1 MQKINI
7 EFPLKPE
14 ENIKFLNGIIH
25 TFTNKIVENP
35 YENDVFDGYENI
47 VFVKFWNLHF
57 QQFSM
62 LSAIVKFDLET

>member
-7 EFPLKPE
+7 EFPVKSE
-14 ENIKFLNGIIH
+14 ENIKFLNAIIH
-25 TFTNKIVENP
+25 TFTNEIIENP
-35 YENDVFDGYENI
+35 NENDVFDGYENI

-57 QQFSM
+57 EQFSM